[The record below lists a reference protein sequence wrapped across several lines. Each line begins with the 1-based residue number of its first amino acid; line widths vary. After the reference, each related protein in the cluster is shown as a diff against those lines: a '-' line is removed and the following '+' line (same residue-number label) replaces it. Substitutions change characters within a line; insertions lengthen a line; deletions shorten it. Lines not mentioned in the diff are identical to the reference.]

1 MLARP
6 SRRVAPGG
14 FSRRF
19 VAVLAMVPALLLT
32 TPFVSSVSTAAAPSP
47 PLAYDVLTNA
57 DLTRPRIIMTASD
70 LPVVQARLGREP
82 YRSMLH
88 DLQVRADAAPV
99 ANPAD
104 QPDCNLTVNRN
115 REEQKS
121 RAAMDLAFLYLVDR
135 VSDPATDDAVVPSA
149 AQRQSI
155 GDRSRDL
162 LRWMCT
168 KSRIPIQF
176 DRDINTSNELLSES
190 AAYDA
195 LAGAGYDFAGY
206 EPTIVDNIATLTT
219 EFFHNYNDPTNTN
232 PNILAMT
239 LFATNNHRSKSA
251 ASMGVAAL
259 ALVGSPV
266 SGIEPG
272 GWRDPARWLDFGLER
287 VDLVQRWTYGAGDG
301 GYGEGLGY
309 WRLSS
314 ENIVPFEHAWDRLA
328 GGQTTRTAAGVEIP
342 SMWRSPQFAQMQQW
356 ALDLTLP
363 DGTLAPIDD
372 SKVGERAQF
381 GLFPDAFAGSSQLGW
396 RWQHATVPYESENN
410 IDMAPFSIVAYDDT
424 STKAPVE
431 GSADR
436 FYAEGG
442 NVVYRSD
449 WGTDAVMVAIEGEH
463 GSAEEL
469 GRTRAG
475 VGELWSAAHDHAD
488 PGAYLMQGYGERLL
502 LDPGYM
508 DYPWSQQGVLNKPGD
523 HNLVIVDSLDQPQQP
538 ANTFAASAAGAAA
551 TAFTTDPGADF
562 PVDGNAQISDTFD
575 SPGLAGS
582 TVTASYGITE
592 GQPALVRRRF
602 LFVDDRYLISADSL
616 SSPVS
621 RTYTWPVNG
630 NGGGS
635 DGVMPAL
642 PYKSPAVAPPEGAA
656 AIAATP
662 YLASG
667 GTFTQTSAGGEWT
680 RPAARVTTA
689 MAFDTGTPTASTA
702 ERFYEQRR
710 SSLGQYTALLTSV
723 TGTDVDALGI
733 AYPTPTSQS
742 APVIS
747 RVAIDGAAA
756 LAVTDVGGDARVFV
770 LSRPAGSGPI
780 TVPASVTGSRSITTD
795 GSLVVLQTTMAGT
808 VTSISAE
815 NATFAAVAGGP
826 SLDSPV
832 VSTLSVRLPGDGT
845 AAVVAHAGVTPSG
858 SSDASAAPGP
868 PDPVGMVEVGGL
880 GFDAVAADAACTA
893 VLGPGSALV
902 PLARQGA
909 VRLRAGAGNQAPA
922 ADPGGSLRVAAGST
936 VTLDGRGSCDP
947 DGDALAPHWT
957 LTSAPAGS
965 NWSLAGADGWRPQL
979 TTEVNGPYRLTLTV
993 TDRHGS
999 SSTAASLL
1007 VLAGSAAADQVDDD
1021 LDGVFDHAD
1030 PDGDTAIPLVVA
1042 EPPPP
1047 TTTSTSSTVDP
1058 GSSTTTSAVG
1068 AGSASP
1074 PAPPPP
1080 PTSGGGAGS
1089 SLPLTGWA
1097 ALVPALTGVALIVV
1111 GGLALATTR
1120 RRARP

>member
-1 MLARP
+1 MRSRP
-6 SRRVAPGG
+6 SRVAAGG
-14 FSRRF
+14 RSKRL
-19 VAVLAMVPALLLT
+19 VAVSAIVVALVSVTPFAVT
-32 TPFVSSVSTAAAPSP
+32 TPTSAASP
-47 PLAYDVLTNA
+47 LPLAYDVLQGA
-57 DLTRPRIIMTASD
+57 DLIRPRIIMSAAD
-70 LPVVQARLGREP
+70 LPVVRSRLDREP

-88 DLQVRADAAPV
+88 DLQARAEAAPPPN
-99 ANPAD
+99 AAD
-104 QPDCNLTVNRN
+104 QPDCNLTVNRT

-121 RAAMDLAFLYLVDR
+121 RASMDLAFLYLVDR
-135 VSDPATDDAVVPSA
+135 VSDPVTGDAVVPTPE
-149 AQRQSI
+149 QRQAI
-155 GDRSRDL
+155 GDEARDH

-176 DRDINTSNELLSES
+176 DRDINTSNELLSQS

-206 EPTIVDNIATLTT
+206 EPAIVDNIATLTT
-219 EFFHNYNDPTNTN
+219 EFFHNYNDPTNPN

-259 ALVGSPV
+259 ALEGSPV

-314 ENIVPFEHAWDRLA
+314 ENVVPFERAWDRLA

-342 SMWRSPQFAQMQQW
+342 SLWRSPQFAQMQQW

-381 GLFPDAFAGSSQLGW
+381 GLFPDDFAGASQLGW
-396 RWQHATVPYESENN
+396 RWQHATVPYETENN
-410 IDMAPFSIVAYDDT
+410 IDMAPFSIVAYDD
-424 STKAPVE
+424 SSAKEPVP
-431 GSADR
+431 GSANR
-436 FYAEGG
+436 FYVEGG

-449 WGTDAVMVAIEGEH
+449 WGTDAVMVAIQGEH

-488 PGAYLMQGYGERLL
+488 PGSYLLHAYGERLL

-508 DYPWSQQGVLNKPGD
+508 DYPWSQQEVLNKPGD
-523 HNLVIVDSLDQPQQP
+523 HNMVLVDALDQPQQP
-538 ANTFAASAAGAAA
+538 ANTFAASAAGPPAV
-551 TAFTTDPGADF
+551 AFTTDPEADF

-582 TVTASYGITE
+582 TVTASYGRTGGE
-592 GQPALVRRRF
+592 PALVRRRF
-602 LFVDDRYLISADSL
+602 LFVDDRYLISADSV
-616 SSPVS
+616 SSPVA

-635 DGVMPAL
+635 AGVMPAL
-642 PYKSPAVAPPEGAA
+642 PYKSPAVAPPEGAV

-662 YLASG
+662 HAASG
-667 GTFTQTSAGGEWT
+667 GTFTQTAAGGEWT
-680 RPAARVTTA
+680 RPTARVTTG
-689 MAFDTGTPTASTA
+689 MAFDSGTPTAATA
-702 ERFYEQRR
+702 DRFYEQKR

-733 AYPTPTSQS
+733 AYPTPTTQA
-742 APVIS
+742 APVVT

-756 LAVTDVGGDARVFV
+756 LTVTDADGDARVFV
-770 LSRPAGSGPI
+770 LSRPAGSGEL

-795 GSLVVLQTTMAGT
+795 GSLVVLETAMDGT
-808 VTSISAE
+808 VRSVSAE
-815 NATFAAVAGGP
+815 NATGVSVDGGP
-826 SLDSPV
+826 SLAGPK
-832 VSTLSVRLPGDGT
+832 VSNLSLRLRGDGT
-845 AAVVAHAGVTPSG
+845 ASVVAHPGVTPIG
-858 SSDASAAPGP
+858 SSDATSDGAPGP
-868 PDPVGMVEVGGL
+868 AALATVEGL
-880 GFDAVAADAACTA
+880 GFDPVAADGACTVA
-893 VLGPGSALV
+893 LGPGSALV
-902 PLARQGA
+902 PLSRQG
-909 VRLRAGAGNQAPA
+909 VVTLRGSGGDQAPA
-922 ADPGGSLRVAAGST
+922 ADPGGTRRVDAGSV
-936 VTLDGRGSCDP
+936 VTLDGRASCDA
-947 DGDALAPHWT
+947 DGDALTPHWV

-965 NWSLAGADGWRPQL
+965 AWQLTGADTWRPQL
-979 TTEVNGPYRLTLTV
+979 STEVDGPYRLTLTV
-993 TDRHGS
+993 TDGDGRS
-999 SSTAASLL
+999 SSAPLL
-1007 VLAGSAAADQVDDD
+1007 VLAGSPAADQVDDD

-1030 PDGDTAIPLVVA
+1030 PDGDTGIPLVVA

-1047 TTTSTSSTVDP
+1047 TTTTTSPTSTSTTSDPATSSTTV
-1058 GSSTTTSAVG
+1058 AVG
-1068 AGSASP
+1068 AESAT
-1074 PAPPPP
+1074 
-1080 PTSGGGAGS
+1080 PTSTLSGGLGS

-1097 ALVPALTGVALIVV
+1097 ALVPALLGVALIV
-1111 GGLALATTR
+1111 GGSLAVASTR
-1120 RRARP
+1120 RRSRSPRH